1 MLRNLIDLAMAGE
14 PSSPGEAR
22 LAALLVLA
30 ETVVARTDEE
40 TGNLDWKGRSEA
52 VEVIALLASVTR
64 TASTT
69 LVSNISPSSS
79 RQERSDVELEI
90 SPTIPW
96 MAEEERRT
104 DKLTIVERGQIF
116 SAWSEK
122 RRCLRE
128 G

>member
-1 MLRNLIDLAMAGE
+1 MAGV
-14 PSSPGEAR
+14 PSSPREAR
-22 LAALLVLA
+22 LAALLVMA

-40 TGNLDWKGRSEA
+40 KGKWDWKGRSEVIEA
-52 VEVIALLASVTR
+52 IALLASVNR
-64 TASTT
+64 TAIRGQGADS
-69 LVSNISPSSS
+69 IPFPSCPERNS
-79 RQERSDVELEI
+79 RDDDI

-96 MAEEERRT
+96 MAEDERKA
-104 DKLTIVERGQIF
+104 DDLTIAERGRFF

>member
-1 MLRNLIDLAMAGE
+1 MAGV

-30 ETVVARTDEE
+30 ETVLAKTDEE

-64 TASTT
+64 AANTS
-69 LVSNISPSSS
+69 LVSDIGPSPS
-79 RQERSDVELEI
+79 RGERSGIEREI

-96 MAEEERRT
+96 MAEEERKT
-104 DKLTIVERGQIF
+104 DNLTIVERGQLF

-128 G
+128 E